1 MIKTLREWQVRL
13 MLGGIGV
20 LSFILLITL
29 EVVTETDEVEF
40 IDVLVD
46 GLAMLLMVSAT
57 VGLALLF
64 HRMQIQH
71 EERLDLI
78 RSLDIARAEG
88 AEWRNKAQ
96 AHLEGLRSEMDT
108 QFERWRMSAAEKDVG
123 MFILKG
129 LSHKE
134 IARLRGT
141 SEATVRQQ
149 AQSIYQKSDL
159 PGKTAFSAY
168 FLEDL
173 ITPPDMPEVRA
184 DVRPIRPD
192 LVQNMN

>member
-1 MIKTLREWQVRL
+1 MIKTMTEQQIRL
-13 MLGGIGV
+13 ILGGIGV

-29 EVVTETDEVEF
+29 EVVTESDEVEL
-40 IDVLVD
+40 IDVVVD
-46 GLAMLLMVSAT
+46 GVAMLLMVSTT

-64 HRMQIQH
+64 HRMQTQH
-71 EERLDLI
+71 EEKLDLI

-88 AEWRNKAQ
+88 TEWRKKAET
-96 AHLEGLRSEMDT
+96 HLQGLRNEMDA
-108 QFERWRMSAAEKDVG
+108 QFGRWGMSGAERDVG
-123 MFILKG
+123 MLILKG

-141 SEATVRQQ
+141 TEATVRQQ

-173 ITPPDMPEVRA
+173 VATDVPMDRA
-184 DVRPIRPD
+184 DVQAIRPD